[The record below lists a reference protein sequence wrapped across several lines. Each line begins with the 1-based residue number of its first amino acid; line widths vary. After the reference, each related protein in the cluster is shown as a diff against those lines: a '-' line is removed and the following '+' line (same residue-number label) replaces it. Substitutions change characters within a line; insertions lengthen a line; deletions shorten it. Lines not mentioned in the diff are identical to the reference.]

1 MTFTVTAHAPE
12 TARRNGILQTGS
24 RIVPEEVPIAFPMA
38 AVRMR

>member
-12 TARRNGILQTGS
+12 TARRNGIMHTS
-24 RIVPEEVPIAFPMA
+24 FRIVPEEVPIAFPTA